1 MRTIFNIF
9 WTLMFVVIMLY
20 LFVQLPTILL
30 LRVND
35 CLVRCLAIFQYF
47 DLSSLGFRDT
57 IFDVKWKRRK
67 IKLMA

>member
-1 MRTIFNIF
+1 MP
-9 WTLMFVVIMLY
+9 Y
-20 LFVQLPTILL
+20 LFVQLPAILL

-57 IFDVKWKRRK
+57 IFDAKWKRRK